1 MEATLKNTLTWPNLQ
16 KDVKRHVRTCKQ
28 CQLCKKQR
36 KRYGH
41 LPPKEAEN
49 PTPWNRVNVDMIGP
63 YTVQTP
69 TKTYYLRALTMI
81 DPATGWF
88 EVKDISNPAANDCM
102 QAFDDVWLSR
112 YPRPQYL
119 GYDNGNEY
127 KNVFDEMRKNYSMHK
142 KRSTEYNP
150 QSNGI
155 VERVHQVLGDMLRTF
170 ELENRELNDMDPWSE
185 FLSAAGYAIR
195 STVHTTL
202 EASPAQL
209 VYGRD
214 MLLPI
219 KFEADWN
226 RIRNKRQNEINRNN
240 QRENRSR
247 IAHEYVVG
255 QKVLVQKPGILRKM
269 TKPRQGPYTVE
280 QVNTNGTIQ
289 IRRGAV
295 TDTVNIRRC
304 TPYYE
309 IEDTP

>member
-1 MEATLKNTLTWPNLQ
+1 MSHNNIPDPKDPVQMAYAFDTSKDDDNNFPLCPKLIAKEQKNDKPLAVSLKANPGAFSTKQLEDVELITHKDKIYVPVTLRGRILSWYHQYLVHPGTVQMEATLKNTLTWPNLQ

-127 KNVFDEMRKNYSMHK
+127 KNVFEEMHKNYSMHK

-170 ELENRELNDMDPWSE
+170 ELEN
-185 FLSAAGYAIR
+185 
-195 STVHTTL
+195 
-202 EASPAQL
+202 
-209 VYGRD
+209 
-214 MLLPI
+214 
-219 KFEADWN
+219 
-226 RIRNKRQNEINRNN
+226 
-240 QRENRSR
+240 
-247 IAHEYVVG
+247 
-255 QKVLVQKPGILRKM
+255 
-269 TKPRQGPYTVE
+269 
-280 QVNTNGTIQ
+280 
-289 IRRGAV
+289 
-295 TDTVNIRRC
+295 
-304 TPYYE
+304 
-309 IEDTP
+309 